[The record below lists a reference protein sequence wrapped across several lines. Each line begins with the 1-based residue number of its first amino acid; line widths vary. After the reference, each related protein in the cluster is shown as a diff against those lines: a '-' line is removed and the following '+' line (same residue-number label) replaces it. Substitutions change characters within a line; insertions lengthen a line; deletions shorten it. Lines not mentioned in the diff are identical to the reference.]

1 MKNFGGDWTAQKIE
15 IVVEYAKAYLGIMK
29 TRKFWK
35 LLYFD
40 GFAGSGFIVK
50 DDKYDK
56 EDIDVIEGAAR
67 RILAVNDP
75 GSFDLYYFVEK
86 DKKNAKLLSDDIK
99 RSFPEKDKKAFVV
112 TEDCNKKLKDLA
124 AFLESPKG
132 KNYKVLAFVDPF
144 GMQVEWN
151 SLQALKGLGVDLW
164 ILIPLGMGVNR
175 LLTKDGKIEP
185 TWSLRLQS
193 FLGMMEHEIFEA
205 FYEEHPIMDLFGEN
219 TAQIKK
225 DNAIEIAGK
234 LYREK
239 LQQIFKF
246 VSKPFLMANA
256 KNSLMYHF
264 ILGSNNQ
271 TAVKIANDVVR
282 KWSES

>member
-1 MKNFGGDWTAQKIE
+1 LA
-15 IVVEYAKAYLGIMK
+15 
-29 TRKFWK
+29 
-35 LLYFD
+35 
-40 GFAGSGFIVK
+40 
-50 DDKYDK
+50 
-56 EDIDVIEGAAR
+56 IDE
-67 RILAVNDP
+67 P
-75 GSFDLYYFVEK
+75 GLFDLYYFVEK
-86 DKKNAKLLSDDIK
+86 DKKNAKLLLDEIK
-99 RSFPEKDKKAFVV
+99 RVFPEKEKKTFVV

-124 AFLESPKG
+124 TFLESPKG

-175 LLTKDGKIEP
+175 LLTNDGKIEP

-219 TAQIKK
+219 TEQIKK

-282 KWSES
+282 KWSKS

>member
-1 MKNFGGDWTAQKIE
+1 MKGFGGDWTAQKIE

-29 TRKFWK
+29 ARKYWK

-50 DDKYDK
+50 EDKEDI

-67 RILAVNDP
+67 RILAIDEP

-86 DKKNAKLLSDDIK
+86 DKKNAKLLIDEIK
-99 RSFPEKDKKAFVV
+99 RAFPEKEKKVFVV
-112 TEDCNKKLKDLA
+112 TEDCNKKLRDLA
-124 AFLESPKG
+124 NFLKSPKG
-132 KNYKVLAFVDPF
+132 KNYKVLAFIDPF

-151 SLQALKGLGVDLW
+151 ALQSLKGLGVDLW
-164 ILIPLGMGVNR
+164 ILIPVGMGVNR
-175 LLTKDGKIEP
+175 LLTKEGKIEP

-193 FLGMMEHEIFEA
+193 FLGMMEHEIVEA
-205 FYEEHPIMDLFGEN
+205 FYDKQPILPLFGED
-219 TAQIKK
+219 TVAVKK
-225 DNAIEIAGK
+225 EKAIEIAGK

-246 VSKPFLMANA
+246 VSRPFLMANA

-282 KWSES
+282 KWSKS